1 MNHLKWEDIEFDP
14 DDISIYES
22 LQKLEIYQ
30 LIYISKNNS
39 TLSPYAEEILK
50 QKRTESQNKNCIIV
64 GLSSGMLGSVLTIIS
79 SFLIKF
85 LQ

>member
-22 LQKLEIYQ
+22 LQKLEVYQ
-30 LIYISKNNS
+30 LIYIARNDS

-50 QKRTESQNKNCIIV
+50 QKRAECQNRNCIIV
-64 GLSSGMLGSVLTIIS
+64 GLSSGILGSILTIIS